1 MAMGTTTSA
10 KQLPTIIP
18 TRDPWDSPLLPSAW
32 DSGALIVGVAAAED
46 LHEDLK
52 TKGEN
57 VMIFA
62 AVVVVLV
69 VEAGRVMTLLG
80 TRVGVRVTV
89 GLREELGASYSGMMG
104 EGPY

>member
-18 TRDPWDSPLLPSAW
+18 TSDPWDSPLLTSAW
-32 DSGALIVGVAAAED
+32 DSGALIVGLAAVD
-46 LHEDLK
+46 EDLK

-69 VEAGRVMTLLG
+69 VETGLVIVTTL
-80 TRVGVRVTV
+80 
-89 GLREELGASYSGMMG
+89 
-104 EGPY
+104 